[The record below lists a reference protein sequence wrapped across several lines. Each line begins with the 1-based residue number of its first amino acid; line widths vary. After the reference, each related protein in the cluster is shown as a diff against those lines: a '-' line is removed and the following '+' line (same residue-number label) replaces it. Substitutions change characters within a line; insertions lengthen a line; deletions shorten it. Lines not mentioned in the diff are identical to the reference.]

1 MFYICLT
8 ILMEENTLIKQL
20 TIVRVI
26 EESSQA
32 KTFVLEPLGNWK
44 PEYKSGQFL
53 TLVFKT
59 HHGEKRRSYSISSAP
74 VLNEPLSI
82 TVKKVD
88 NGEFSR
94 LLIQHAKEGDV
105 LYTSGISGFFTLPD
119 SHTSEI
125 SYCFLAAGS
134 GITPCFSLIKS
145 LLFGSMSKVVLI
157 YSNRDK
163 SDTIFYTALLE
174 LLERFPERLTI
185 HFLFSDSNDLYKKR
199 LSKWLL
205 EQLLEKYLPGEIPQ
219 TRFYICGPFEY
230 MQTVE
235 ITLLNYTDKDKIV
248 KENFSSFPRLKSP
261 LPPDLNPHDVT
272 IKINGSTHQFSVKYP
287 KTILAEAKERGI
299 ELPYSCEAGRCG
311 SCTATCTKGKVW
323 MAYNE
328 VLVHKEVEAGRVLV
342 CQGFPVDGDVE
353 LEFE

>member
-1 MFYICLT
+1 
-8 ILMEENTLIKQL
+8 MEENTLIKQL
-20 TIVRVI
+20 KIVRVI
-26 EESSQA
+26 EETGQA
-32 KTFVLEPLGNWK
+32 KTFVLEPLGDWK
-44 PEYKSGQFL
+44 PVYKSGQFL

-59 HHGEKRRSYSISSAP
+59 HHGEKRRSYSISSSPQLKEA
-74 VLNEPLSI
+74 LSI
-82 TVKKVD
+82 TVKKID

-119 SHTSEI
+119 SKQT

-134 GITPCFSLIKS
+134 GITPCFSLVKT
-145 LLFGSMSKVVLI
+145 LFFSTTSKVVLI

-163 SDTIFYTALLE
+163 NDTIFYKE
-174 LLERFPERLTI
+174 LLKLQQDFPDRLII
-185 HFLFSDSNDLYKKR
+185 HFLFSDSNDLYHKR

-205 EQLLEKYLPGEIPQ
+205 EQLLEKYLPGEIRQ
-219 TRFYICGPFEY
+219 TQFYICGPFEY

-235 ITLLNYTDKDKIV
+235 ITLLNYADKEKIV

-261 LPPDLNPHDVT
+261 APPDLGSHEVT
-272 IKINGSTHQFSVKYP
+272 IKINGNTHRFSVKYP
-287 KTILAEAKERGI
+287 KTILAAAKERGI

-328 VLVHKEVEAGRVLV
+328 VLVDKEVEAGRVLV
-342 CQGFPVDGDVE
+342 CQGFPIDGDVN
-353 LEFE
+353 LEFD